1 MWCFF
6 RSCLLFTHSSHGI
19 GQVEHGQMVSWVSI
33 GHSMCTGR
41 SIKGR
46 MPERRMLIRKTFKQ
60 IDSKGDVE
68 YDGLVVQLSGAFYG
82 LLQAEVSLAK
92 HSNALMARQA
102 LQCIAQ
108 ASA

>member
-6 RSCLLFTHSSHGI
+6 RSCLLFTHSSHGN

-68 YDGLVVQLSGAFYG
+68 YEGLVVQLSGAFYG
-82 LLQAEVSLAK
+82 LLQAGVSLAK
-92 HSNALMARQA
+92 HSNVNAG
-102 LQCIAQ
+102 IAMHCTGFSL
-108 ASA
+108 AA

>member
-92 HSNALMARQA
+92 HSNGNEG
-102 LQCIAQ
+102 IAMHCTGFSL
-108 ASA
+108 AE